1 MTPKRICILILALIA
16 ALALSGCGA
25 KKDEAAA
32 NGESRPVI
40 VCSLFPQY
48 DFARSIAG
56 EYASV
61 SQLLPPGVDSHDY
74 EPSVGDMVACD
85 KADLFIYTD
94 DELETWV
101 KALKGGL
108 THVRTVRCAEGIDL
122 EALHEEWEEKYE
134 TAHEH
139 ESESSHAHK
148 YDAHIWLDPVLAI
161 KMCENIR
168 DALTELD
175 RAHAEA
181 YRENC
186 ASLVKELEDLDARF
200 RAVFEAHPDAVLYFG
215 GKFAYSHFIRRYGAK
230 YYTAY
235 DDCSDEG
242 EPSLGQVVLIKKQMR
257 ENHAKYIF
265 TDEMS
270 SGLVAREIARDVGGQ
285 TLLFHTCHNL
295 SADEQG
301 KRFVDVMN
309 ENLDHIL
316 TALNGE

>member
-1 MTPKRICILILALIA
+1 MNPKHICILILALLM
-16 ALALSGCGA
+16 ALVLSGCGD
-25 KKDEAAA
+25 KKEPA
-32 NGESRPVI
+32 GENAESKPVI

-61 SQLLPPGVDSHDY
+61 SQLLPPGMDSHDY

-108 THVRTVRCAEGIDL
+108 KNVKMVRCAEGIDL
-122 EALHEEWEEKYE
+122 EGLHEEWEEKYE

-139 ESESSHAHK
+139 EVQSGHTHK
-148 YDAHIWLDPVLAI
+148 YDAHVWLDPLLAV

-168 DALTELD
+168 DALIELD
-175 RAHAEA
+175 GAHAEA
-181 YRENC
+181 YRTNC
-186 ASLVKELEDLDARF
+186 ASLTDELKDLDGRF
-200 RAVFEAHPDAVLYFG
+200 QAAFEAHPDAALYFG
-215 GKFAYSHFIRRYGAK
+215 GKFAYSHFIRRYGVR

-242 EPSLGQVVLIKKQMR
+242 EPSLGQVVLIKKMMR
-257 ENHAKYIF
+257 ENSAKYIF

-270 SGLVAREIARDVGGQ
+270 SGQVAREIARDIGGQ

-295 SADEQG
+295 SESEQG

-309 ENLDHIL
+309 ENLGNIL
-316 TALNGE
+316 IALNGE

>member
-1 MTPKRICILILALIA
+1 MRIKRVCVLLFVL
-16 ALALSGCGA
+16 LTGFMLSGCGG
-25 KKDEAAA
+25 KQKQDVGGG
-32 NGESRPVI
+32 NGKLAV

-48 DFARSIAG
+48 DFARAIAG

-101 KALKGGL
+101 KALKGGFD
-108 THVRTVRCAEGIDL
+108 HVKTVRCAEGIDL

-139 ESESSHAHK
+139 EAQSGHAHR
-148 YDAHIWLDPVLAI
+148 YDAHIWLDLTLAVR
-161 KMCENIR
+161 MCENIR
-168 DALTELD
+168 DALIGADT
-175 RAHAEA
+175 AHADA
-181 YRENC
+181 YRTNC
-186 ASLVKELEDLDARF
+186 GALTKELMNLDARF
-200 RAVFEAHPDAVLYFG
+200 EAAFQAHPDAALYFG
-215 GKFAYSHFIRRYGAK
+215 GKFAYSHFIRRYGIK

-257 ENHAKYIF
+257 ESGAKYIF
-265 TDEMS
+265 TDEQS
-270 SGLVAREIARDVGGQ
+270 SGQVAGEIARDVGGQ
-285 TLLFHTCHNL
+285 VLLFHTCHNL
-295 SADEQG
+295 SANEAG
-301 KRFVDVMN
+301 KSFADVMN
-309 ENLDHIL
+309 ENLSNIL
-316 TALNGE
+316 IALNGE